1 MASVEALCISIA
13 LLRIKLGNS
22 LDEPT
27 ASLDEKNALA
37 VIGFIKEKFTTVII
51 ITHDNNALR
60 YTDYLMDLSAVQPS
74 FNRYLS

>member
-1 MASVEALCISIA
+1 M
-13 LLRIKLGNS
+13 RIKLRNS

>member
-13 LLRIKLGNS
+13 LLRIKLRNS

-74 FNRYLS
+74 FNRSLS